1 LFHVAAVTLKQ
12 AMEVAFG
19 GVFDRAGPA
28 LKTGQ
33 IGAEVVFKVG
43 ECRLDQSGNGFGIL
57 RPSWKFKTSVNSFKT
72 TGCILSHDSIR
83 WLGGQSDKVELAV
96 SGIQRLLFFTGTS
109 RANVVKFQRFLK
121 PAKTRKDQ
129 QKPSNQRSTFGS
141 SRVYSALGRTAQ
153 TVPFFSFSPPIWFP

>member
-1 LFHVAAVTLKQ
+1 MVKALIVAARHLFSHLFHVAAVTLKQ

-33 IGAEVVFKVG
+33 IGAEAVFKVG
-43 ECRLDQSGNGFGIL
+43 ECRLDQSGNAFGIL

-83 WLGGQSDKVELAV
+83 WLGGNLTK
-96 SGIQRLLFFTGTS
+96 
-109 RANVVKFQRFLK
+109 
-121 PAKTRKDQ
+121 
-129 QKPSNQRSTFGS
+129 
-141 SRVYSALGRTAQ
+141 
-153 TVPFFSFSPPIWFP
+153 

>member
-43 ECRLDQSGNGFGIL
+43 ECRLDQSGNAFGIL

-83 WLGGQSDKVELAV
+83 WLGGQSDKVEL
-96 SGIQRLLFFTGTS
+96 IK
-109 RANVVKFQRFLK
+109 VKLC
-121 PAKTRKDQ
+121 
-129 QKPSNQRSTFGS
+129 
-141 SRVYSALGRTAQ
+141 
-153 TVPFFSFSPPIWFP
+153 